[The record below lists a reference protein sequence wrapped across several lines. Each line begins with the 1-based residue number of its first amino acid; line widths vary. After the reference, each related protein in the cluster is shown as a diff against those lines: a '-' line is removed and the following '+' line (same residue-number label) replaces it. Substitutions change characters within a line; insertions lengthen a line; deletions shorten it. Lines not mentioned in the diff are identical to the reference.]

1 MLVSLHRARLALTT
15 IVVLVALLGA
25 MAATAA
31 AEDPKEEAGEESAE
45 VSQAVQSFM
54 APRSAPGEAIA
65 PGAFPA
71 ARRAAAAVPS
81 VDATTWSELGPY
93 HYFPDNRAYL
103 SQPFSN
109 SGSGAGYNTGR
120 ITGIAVAPDGAVY
133 AGGAGGGVWRSTD
146 SAHQVWTPTFDGQS
160 TMAIGTVAVVRKA
173 TGYTVYAGT
182 GEPTINLD
190 SYAGVGILASD
201 DKGASW
207 HRVGGT
213 ELEGAGVF
221 KIVATADGG
230 TLYAATS
237 HGLYKHTGADST
249 QWKQVIGDPDT
260 GALPNAQV
268 LNLVSD
274 VAIRPGSRDQEIVA
288 WRGWRAG
295 SDKNGLYVSKDGGV
309 TFTGPLKP
317 QGFAPPKSLGR
328 GSLAYSADAKKLYVM
343 IQDASTFNSGAG
355 QTVLQGIYSSSR
367 DVDGPFNQIATSGKL
382 QSSGSAQKPGEIG
395 TGYKPGVQA
404 WYNQFLVVD
413 PANANHVY
421 AGLEEVYE
429 TPDGGSSWVAA
440 APYWNLTL
448 ACFDLTATDYGGC
461 PNTTHSDQHAATV
474 SNGRLWIGNDGG
486 VFSRPTSV
494 STAGGGWTDHNRAL
508 GTLQFYYAD
517 SGRDPVSGDTV
528 FWGGL
533 QDNGTAKLHPG
544 TTPLTPIEASQPF
557 GGDGGDTLVD
567 HANAD
572 NVITEYTNLDT
583 AATTDGGRTWTENLP
598 PDPLPLFIAP
608 FTADRTALSDLYA
621 GGENLWK
628 STKGFGTES
637 SDWTSIADTGPGHS
651 ITALDVR
658 GGKGYAAWCGP
669 CWLGYVSETGFQ
681 RGMIANT
688 GSGWKP
694 LTLPANF
701 PARYV
706 TGVAMDPSDSTGR
719 TAYVSI
725 SGYARH
731 WQIGPR
737 DPGVGH
743 VFRTTNGGTTWSDLS
758 GSGAG
763 ALVDSPA
770 NDVEV
775 VGGRLVVATDVG
787 VYTATTAGGTWKRVG
802 NGLPNVITVDLSVT
816 SDGRILAATHGR
828 GLWVISRD
836 ALT

>member
-1 MLVSLHRARLALTT
+1 MQGSLRRSRAASIALFALIVLLA
-15 IVVLVALLGA
+15 A
-25 MAATAA
+25 MAATAV
-31 AEDPKEEAGEESAE
+31 AEPKEEAGEESAE
-45 VSQAVQSFM
+45 VSKSVQSFM
-54 APRSAPGEAIA
+54 APRTAPGEAIA

-71 ARRAAAAVPS
+71 ARRAAAAVPA
-81 VDATTWSELGPY
+81 VDSTTWSELGPY
-93 HYFPDNRAYL
+93 HYFPDNRDYL

-109 SGSGAGYNTGR
+109 SGSGSGYNTGR
-120 ITGIAVAPDGAVY
+120 ITGIATAPDGSVY
-133 AGGAGGGVWRSTD
+133 AGGAGGGVWRSSD
-146 SAHQVWTPTFDGQS
+146 SEHQIWTPLFDSQS
-160 TMAIGTVAVVRKA
+160 TMAIGTVAVVPKRN
-173 TGYTVYAGT
+173 GYTVYAGT

-201 DKGASW
+201 DKGLTW
-207 HRVGGT
+207 HRIGGI

-221 KIVATADGG
+221 KIVATSDGG

-237 HGLYKHTGADST
+237 HGLFKHTGSDST
-249 QWKQVIGDPDT
+249 AWTQVIGDPDT

-295 SDKNGLYVSKDGGV
+295 SGKNGLWVSTDGGRQ
-309 TFTGPLKP
+309 FSGPLKP

-328 GSLAYSADAKKLYVM
+328 GSLAYSADGKKLYVM

-355 QTVLQGIYSSSR
+355 QTVLQGIYVSDR
-367 DVDGPFNQIATSGKL
+367 DVSGPFNQIATSGKL

-413 PANANHVY
+413 PANAKHVY

-448 ACFDLTATDYGGC
+448 ACFDLTATDFGGC

-474 SNGRLWIGNDGG
+474 ANGQLWIGNDGG
-486 VFSRPTSV
+486 VFSRPTNV

-517 SGRDPVSGDTV
+517 SGRDPVSGRTV

-533 QDNGTAKLHPG
+533 QDNGTAKLIPG
-544 TTPLTPIEASQPF
+544 ATALNPLEASQPF
-557 GGDGGDTLVD
+557 GGDGGETLVD
-567 HANAD
+567 PANAN
-572 NVITEYTNLDT
+572 NVTTEYTNLDT
-583 AATTDGGRTWTENLP
+583 ASTKDGGRNWTENLP
-598 PDPLPLFIAP
+598 PDPLPLFISP
-608 FTADRTALSDLYA
+608 FVTDRNALSDVYA
-621 GGENLWK
+621 GGNNLWK
-628 STKGFGTES
+628 STKGFDTRS
-637 SDWTSIADTGPGHS
+637 SDWTSVATTGAGHS
-651 ITALDVR
+651 ITALDVK

-669 CWLGYVSETGFQ
+669 CWPGYVSETGFQ

-706 TGVAMDPSDSTGR
+706 TGVAVDPSDTSGK

-731 WQIGPR
+731 WQIGPT
-737 DPGVGH
+737 DPGTGH
-743 VFRTTNGGTTWSDLS
+743 VFRTTDGGATWSDLS
-758 GSGAG
+758 GSGATG
-763 ALVDSPA
+763 LVDAPA

-775 VGGRLVVATDVG
+775 VDGHLVVATDVG
-787 VYTATTAGGTWKRVG
+787 VYTSPTTAGGTWKRVG

-828 GLWVISRD
+828 GLWVIGRD